1 MPSKDTL
8 FVHLRGPAGSTAP
21 WRLCT
26 HHTLALV
33 AHAAKQY
40 GSIVQC
46 SFPRSNGRLL
56 GYGTITFRDKECA
69 WSMLCDAHDRPGYI
83 EVNHSSVAP
92 KPDKIAYT
100 SLADAEKAWKVL
112 PTRLQ
117 MFRSTD
123 PISLRSRAGYDSHF
137 LVNADR
143 QHTRKPRQ
151 YKPSQMHRLLS
162 RFGGFAGRL
171 KLPDNELEA
180 DEEEDDD

>member
-1 MPSKDTL
+1 MPSKHTL
-8 FVHLRGPAGSTAP
+8 FVHLRGPADSAAN

-40 GSIVQC
+40 GNVVQC

-56 GYGTITFRDKECA
+56 GYGTITFRDKISA

-83 EVNHSSVAP
+83 EVGHLPPEP

-100 SLADAEKAWKVL
+100 SLADAEKAWKVV
-112 PTRLQ
+112 PTRMH

-123 PISLRSRAGYDSHF
+123 PISLRARAGYVCF

-143 QHTRKPRQ
+143 QHTRIPRK
-151 YKPSQMHRLLS
+151 YKPSRMHSLLS

-171 KLPDNELEA
+171 KLPGNESEA
-180 DEEEDDD
+180 REDQEDD